1 MYTKSGSKE
10 ELREKLIIQSENPTY
25 RKMAKKTIV
34 EGVWD
39 DHDYAKNDAGKS
51 IFSAKERQ
59 FRQSEYLKFLNVK
72 SSNEERYYM
81 RDGLYSS
88 HLFRSSNGNVRVIF
102 LDTRSQRDDHMIPS
116 IAIHHWIPLSAL
128 IAAIGRWICA
138 SFGIGIEY
146 DGDVL
151 GENQWKWFENELKES
166 EGNDSS
172 VIVVSS
178 IQMFTSN
185 PIVESWS
192 HFPKSRDRFVNLI
205 RTYTPSGLLIL
216 SGDVHHAEMI
226 SDPCKNNILEV
237 TSSGLTH
244 TCTTPW
250 FGFFCPWY
258 ETFDLLCLHTHTCK
272 IRTKT
277 NTG

>member
-1 MYTKSGSKE
+1 
-10 ELREKLIIQSENPTY
+10 
-25 RKMAKKTIV
+25 
-34 EGVWD
+34 
-39 DHDYAKNDAGKS
+39 
-51 IFSAKERQ
+51 
-59 FRQSEYLKFLNVK
+59 
-72 SSNEERYYM
+72 
-81 RDGLYSS
+81 
-88 HLFRSSNGNVRVIF
+88 
-102 LDTRSQRDDHMIPS
+102 MIPS

-151 GENQWKWFENELKES
+151 GEKQWKWFENELKES

-205 RTYTPSGLLIL
+205 RTYTPP
-216 SGDVHHAEMI
+216 DFE
-226 SDPCKNNILEV
+226 
-237 TSSGLTH
+237 
-244 TCTTPW
+244 W
-250 FGFFCPWY
+250 
-258 ETFDLLCLHTHTCK
+258 
-272 IRTKT
+272 
-277 NTG
+277 